1 MQFKRTGCLFLF
13 FLLFIA
19 LFIALMSIFEKNT
32 GAFWWMMGGIVV
44 AVAIAA
50 VLVRVFGKKPGQDEP
65 AGPAAPAAPEP
76 PEANV
81 TDAADAPWDADEEKA
96 AESAAAMPA
105 QSDAPPR
112 AEDERPAPPVS
123 VTAPPPAP
131 AGPLPDTGNLLYSG
145 AYRVGIDLPAGKYDF
160 RAMRGVGTLLV
171 KKADGNTKLCAS
183 VGADD
188 GRASVEYRNAV
199 CEDGDTLTVDG
210 SVVLAVRRSRPIVI
224 E

>member
-13 FLLFIA
+13 FLLFVA

-32 GAFWWMMGGIVV
+32 AAFWWMMGIIVV

-50 VLVRVFGKKPGQDEP
+50 VLVRVFGKKPGQVE
-65 AGPAAPAAPEP
+65 PAAPAAPE
-76 PEANV
+76 ANV
-81 TDAADAPWDADEEKA
+81 ADAPRDIAETA
-96 AESAAAMPA
+96 APESAAAVPVPPA
-105 QSDAPPR
+105 AAPR
-112 AEDERPAPPVS
+112 AEDER
-123 VTAPPPAP
+123 TAPPANAPTPSAAPAP

-188 GRASVEYRNAV
+188 SRASVEYRNAV

>member
-1 MQFKRTGCLFLF
+1 ML
-13 FLLFIA
+13 
-19 LFIALMSIFEKNT
+19 
-32 GAFWWMMGGIVV
+32 
-44 AVAIAA
+44 
-50 VLVRVFGKKPGQDEP
+50 RVGEG
-65 AGPAAPAAPEP
+65 
-76 PEANV
+76 
-81 TDAADAPWDADEEKA
+81 
-96 AESAAAMPA
+96 
-105 QSDAPPR
+105 
-112 AEDERPAPPVS
+112 
-123 VTAPPPAP
+123 
-131 AGPLPDTGNLLYSG
+131 SG

-171 KKADGNTKLCAS
+171 KKTDGNTKLCAS

>member
-19 LFIALMSIFEKNT
+19 LFIALMVIFEKNT
-32 GAFWWMMGGIVV
+32 AAFWWMMGGIVA

-50 VLVRVFGKKPGQDEP
+50 VLVRIFGKKPGQDEP
-65 AGPAAPAAPEP
+65 ASPAAPAAS
-76 PEANV
+76 EA
-81 TDAADAPWDADEEKA
+81 DAAGAANEADAPRDMGETAADET
-96 AESAAAMPA
+96 AAAMPA
-105 QSDAPPR
+105 PPAAPPR
-112 AEDERPAPPVS
+112 FEDERPATASTPV
-123 VTAPPPAP
+123 PAAS
-131 AGPLPDTGNLLYSG
+131 AGPLPDTGNLLYAG

-210 SVVLAVRRSRPIVI
+210 SVVLAVRKSRPIVV

>member
-1 MQFKRTGCLFLF
+1 MQYKRTGCLFLF

-19 LFIALMSIFEKNT
+19 LFIALMVIFERNT
-32 GAFWWMMGGIVV
+32 AAFWWMMGGIAA

-50 VLVRVFGKKPGQDEP
+50 VLVRIFGKKPGQDEP
-65 AGPAAPAAPEP
+65 ASPAAPAAPEAS
-76 PEANV
+76 EA
-81 TDAADAPWDADEEKA
+81 TIADAPRGTGEATADET
-96 AESAAAMPA
+96 AAAYPIQPA
-105 QSDAPPR
+105 APQR
-112 AEDERPAPPVS
+112 AQDERPVLSAG
-123 VTAPPPAP
+123 APAP
-131 AGPLPDTGNLLYSG
+131 AAPAEPLPDAGNLLYAG
-145 AYRVGIDLPAGKYDF
+145 AYSVGADLPAGKYDF

-183 VGADD
+183 LGADD

-210 SVVLAVRRSRPIVI
+210 SVVLAVRKSRPIVI